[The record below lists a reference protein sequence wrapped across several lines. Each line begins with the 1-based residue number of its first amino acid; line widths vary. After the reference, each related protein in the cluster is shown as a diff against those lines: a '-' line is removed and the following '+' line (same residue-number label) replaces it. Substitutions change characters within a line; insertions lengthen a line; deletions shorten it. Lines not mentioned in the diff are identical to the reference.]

1 MKIQV
6 WVTSG
11 DYEAWQ
17 KIIPQAARDGVYDP
31 KLEIVRNEKISEF
44 GVKYGDTYGEM
55 QFNGYKDFLKFV
67 EFIDE
72 EIIII
77 PKHRRADGDKYDM
90 VIEIYD
96 DYRE

>member
-11 DYEAWQ
+11 DYRAWQ
-17 KIIPQAARDGVYDP
+17 EIIPQAARDGVYDP
-31 KLEIVRNEKISEF
+31 KLELVTIEKTSSL
-44 GVKYGDTYGEM
+44 GKKYFNTYGEM
-55 QFNGYKDFLKFV
+55 KLNGYKDFLKLI

-77 PKHRRADGDKYDM
+77 PKHRRLDGDKYDM

-96 DYRE
+96 DHRE

>member
-11 DYEAWQ
+11 DYKAWQ
-17 KIIPQAARDGVYDP
+17 EVIPNAARDGVYDP
-31 KLEIVRNEKISEF
+31 RLDIITVEKISSL
-44 GVKYGDTYGEM
+44 GNKYNYTYGEM
-55 QFNGYKDFLKFV
+55 ELNGYKDFLKLVDFL
-67 EFIDE
+67 DE

-77 PKHRRADGDKYDM
+77 PKHRREDVDKYDM
-90 VIEIYD
+90 IIEIYD